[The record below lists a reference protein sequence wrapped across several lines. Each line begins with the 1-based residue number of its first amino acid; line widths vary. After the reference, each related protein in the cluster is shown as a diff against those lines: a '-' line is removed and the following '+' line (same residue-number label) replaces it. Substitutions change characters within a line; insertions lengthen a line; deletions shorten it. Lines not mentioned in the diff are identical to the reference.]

1 MNAVWLAVRL
11 RFACGFAGRL
21 AWNCGGSVPPY
32 RGDAPNRTAAD
43 PGRTAPGVGGI
54 ECSSP
59 SSKDRAFPARVIN
72 RDFWGRSHARTRGAS

>member
-11 RFACGFAGRL
+11 RFACGFAVHL

-43 PGRTAPGVGGI
+43 PGRTAPGLGGV

-59 SSKDRAFPARVIN
+59 SSKERAYSSPFTT
-72 RDFWGRSHARTRGAS
+72 RDFWGCSHARARDG